1 MSARVTQVTRA
12 ASLVLVAY
20 LAFAVLVVLFG
31 ENPGF
36 VGLRVLEGTFGSG
49 YGVAQV
55 LYKATPILLC
65 AASFEATRRAGL
77 FNVGAEGQL
86 VLGSF
91 AAAWVGAKLDWPP
104 VLGAVIVMLA
114 AAAAGGLLGAFA
126 GWMRARFSAHEVLTT
141 LVSSRIVEA
150 FVAYALA
157 HGAAMP
163 GTVRTLD
170 IAAGA
175 RLPSLALLSS
185 SFRGTAASFALGI
198 AVLAVLVLPWLFRS
212 TAVGRE
218 IELTGLGARV
228 AQVHGV
234 PVTRRWVQAFAL
246 SGALAGLCAT
256 ATVQGYK
263 GYFEQGL
270 GAGAGFSGLAVALVA
285 RGNPVA
291 MIVMALT
298 LGALEQGGLFAN
310 AYVPRELMTVVVAV
324 VLVVGSRKPGEEHAR
339 A

>member
-1 MSARVTQVTRA
+1 MKAQLARVA
-12 ASLVLVAY
+12 ALLGVAY
-20 LAFAVLVVLFG
+20 LAFALLVVAFG

-36 VGLRVLEGTFGSG
+36 VGLRLLEGTFGSA
-49 YGVAQV
+49 YGLAQV
-55 LYKATPILLC
+55 LYKATPILFC

-91 AAAWVGAKLDWPP
+91 AAAWVGALVPVWPP
-104 VLGAVIVMLA
+104 LLGALLVAAA

-141 LVSSRIVEA
+141 LVSTRIVEA

-157 HGAAMP
+157 HGAAMA
-163 GTVRTLD
+163 GTVRTRD
-170 IAAGA
+170 IGAGA
-175 RLPSLALLSS
+175 HLPSLALLAPA
-185 SFRGTAASFALGI
+185 FRGTAASLAL
-198 AVLAVLVLPWLFRS
+198 VLALLCVGALPWLFRA
-212 TAVGRE
+212 TAIGRE
-218 IELTGLGARV
+218 IQLTGLGARV
-228 AQVHGV
+228 AAVHGV

-270 GAGAGFSGLAVALVA
+270 GAGAGFAGLAVALVA
-285 RGNPVA
+285 RGKPGA
-291 MIVMALT
+291 MIATSLT
-298 LGALEQGGLFAN
+298 LAALEQGGLFAN
-310 AYVPRELMTVVVAV
+310 AYVPRELMTVVLAV
-324 VLVVGSRKPGEEHAR
+324 VLVAGSRKPAGEPTR